1 MKHPFPL
8 ILILFILFINTTL
21 SQVQLPEGFNVQTV
35 GERWVQPTGLAFQE
49 DGTMFVIEKSGLVWL
64 VKDGEKL
71 DTPFLDIQNEVA
83 NHGDMGLMGFV
94 LDPNFQLNGYCY
106 VFYVA
111 DFHNVVNEGKPDFD
125 PTASSLFRATI
136 ARVARFQANT
146 NDYLTADPST
156 RHILIGETAQTGIP
170 VLHESHVGGDLVFGT
185 DGTLLITTGDAS
197 TWKAP
202 YAGNGPPYFEEKVI
216 QGLADGII
224 RPEEEVGSFRSQLV
238 DNLNGKI
245 LRIDPSTGEGISS
258 NPFFDIANP
267 KAPRSLV
274 WSLGLRNP
282 FRAAL
287 RKGTGSSDPADGLPG
302 SLYIGDVGEGR
313 WEELN
318 IATLPGENFGWPL
331 YEGIHPIF
339 EYRDQ
344 PTFNKDVAN
353 PLFNENGCDQEYFYF
368 QELIQQISQGPNIFS
383 NPCDAQRTVADSL
396 SFIHH
401 PPDLAIA
408 HVTVSDG
415 FYTAAFGE
423 DGEVIRLKT
432 TAEDS
437 PIKDNSALITANSS
451 IAIGFYDGKTYP
463 EKYQGK
469 YFHADH
475 VKGWIKMMEVDLN
488 EQIISIEDFFQDT
501 IFIPHASI
509 NPADG
514 NIYFIDYKHRVIKK
528 ITYNENV
535 PPIAIASANQHYGA
549 SPLSVQFTGIN
560 SYDPQQDSISFL
572 WDFGDGTTSASIN
585 PSHIFE
591 STNTD
596 PKSFPVQLIV
606 TDSKG
611 ASTTK
616 EILISINNT
625 PPNVQ
630 IASIQDGDVYPMT
643 STTEYF
649 LDAIVSDKE
658 HTDGELSFAW
668 ETSLVHN
675 AHTHPEPID
684 TNRTTNTLIVP
695 AGCDGENYSYD
706 IQLQVRDA
714 AGLVGMDRVRIYP
727 DCSSNFVNLTNFEA
741 TLLDDAVL
749 CSWATSSEFD
759 LDYMEVQRKTTSNSE
774 FETISTLP
782 SKNIHNIA
790 TSYNYTDD
798 QPQVGRNIYRLK
810 MVSKSGDLAYS
821 LEDVVFVIEK
831 GEINFFPNPTD
842 RLVEFFFLPEAE
854 DIYVEVYTAN
864 GQLVKMTTW
873 STAEGSLEYILDIGD
888 LPKGLYFFSIQNGMV
903 RKGGKIIK
911 Q

>member
-1 MKHPFPL
+1 MKRPS
-8 ILILFILFINTTL
+8 LFFLSFIFFINLAL
-21 SQVQLPEGFNVQTV
+21 SQVQLPAGFNVQTV
-35 GERWVQPTGLAFQE
+35 GERWVQPTGLVFQE
-49 DGTMFVIEKSGLVWL
+49 DGTMFVVEKSGLIWL
-64 VKDGEKL
+64 VKEGKKL
-71 DTPFLDIQNEVA
+71 DTPFLDIRNQVA

-94 LDPNFQLNGYCY
+94 LDPNFKLNGYCY

-146 NDYLTADPST
+146 NDYLSVDPST
-156 RHILIGETAQTGIP
+156 RYILIGETAQTGIP
-170 VLHESHVGGDLVFGT
+170 VLHESHVGGSLVFGT
-185 DGTLLITTGDAS
+185 DGTLLISTGDAS

-202 YAGNGPPYFEEKVI
+202 YAGNGPPYFEEKVE

-224 RPEEEVGSFRSQLV
+224 RPAEEIGSFRSQLV
-238 DNLNGKI
+238 DNLNGKV
-245 LRIDPSTGEGISS
+245 LRIDPSTGVGIPS
-258 NPFFDIANP
+258 NPFFDPTNP

-282 FRAAL
+282 FKTTL
-287 RKGTGSSDPADGLPG
+287 RKGTGSNNPEDGLPG

-318 IATLPGENFGWPL
+318 IATRAGENFGWPL
-331 YEGIHPIF
+331 YEGMHPIF

-353 PLFNENGCDQEYFYF
+353 PMFNENGCDQEYFYF

-383 NPCDAQRTVADSL
+383 NPCDEQTFLADSL

-408 HVTVSDG
+408 HVTVGDG
-415 FYTAAFGE
+415 FFTPAFGE
-423 DGEVIRLKT
+423 EGEVIRLKT
-432 TAEDS
+432 TAEGS
-437 PIKDNSALITANSS
+437 PVTDTSTPITANAS
-451 IAIGFYDGKTYP
+451 IAIGFYEGETYP

-501 IFIPHASI
+501 IFIPDASI

-514 NIYFIDYKHRVIKK
+514 NLYFIDYKHRLIKK

-535 PPIAIASANQHYGA
+535 PPIAIANANQYYGS
-549 SPLSVQFTGIN
+549 SPLSVQFTGAD

-572 WDFGDGTTSASIN
+572 WNFGDGTTSTAAN

-591 STNTD
+591 STNTE

-611 ASTTK
+611 ASTQK

-625 PPNVQ
+625 PPNVT
-630 IASIQDGDVYPMT
+630 ISSIQDGDVYPMT

-649 LDAIVSDKE
+649 LDAIVTDKE
-658 HTDGELSFAW
+658 HTNKELSFAW

-706 IQLQVRDA
+706 IQLKVRDA
-714 AGLVGMDRVRIYP
+714 AGLVGTDRVRIYP
-727 DCSSNFVNLTNFEA
+727 DCSSNFVSLTNFEA
-741 TLLDDAVL
+741 TLVDDAVL
-749 CSWATSSEFD
+749 CNWATSSEFD
-759 LDYMEVQRKTTSNSE
+759 LDYMEVQRKTTSATD
-774 FETISTLP
+774 FKKISTLA

-790 TSYNYTDD
+790 TSYTYTDD
-798 QPQVGRNIYRLK
+798 QPEAGRNIYRLK
-810 MVSKSGDLAYS
+810 MVSKNGVIAYS
-821 LEDVVFVIEK
+821 LEDVVFVIQK
-831 GEINFFPNPTD
+831 GEVHFFPNPTD
-842 RLVEFFFLPEAE
+842 QFVEFFLLPEAE
-854 DIYVEVYTAN
+854 DIQVEVYTTN
-864 GQLVKMTTW
+864 GQLVKTTAW
-873 STAEGSLEYILDIGD
+873 STTEDGLDFILDIGG
-888 LPKGLYFFSIQNGMV
+888 LPKGLYFFSVQNGAV

-911 Q
+911 R